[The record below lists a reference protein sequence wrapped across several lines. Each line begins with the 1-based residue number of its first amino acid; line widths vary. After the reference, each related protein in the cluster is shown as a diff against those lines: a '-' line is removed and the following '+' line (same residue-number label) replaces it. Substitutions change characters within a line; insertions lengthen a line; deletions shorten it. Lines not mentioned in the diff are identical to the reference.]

1 MRLLALTVPALLL
14 ALPAQADPLQE
25 TARTSS
31 FEFRMGSYLPNIDKE
46 FGDACDTQN
55 CPYAASF
62 ESADPLML
70 MFSFHRYLFTEA
82 GTLSMGGGFGY
93 WNNDEGRS
101 IRSRPGDTLVYAEDT
116 TEISVFP
123 LFLELAYRFD
133 LFQDIVPLVPA
144 VRVGI
149 DAYGWRVFDGA
160 GDVAQFTDFDTG
172 RPTGEASGFSYGWH
186 GSLGIHLLLDYFA
199 PGMAAD
205 FDRDAG
211 VNNSYL
217 TFDYQIAEISNFGAG
232 ETLWLG
238 SDTFFV
244 GLALDM

>member
-1 MRLLALTVPALLL
+1 MRLLALIVPALLL
-14 ALPAQADPLQE
+14 ALPAQAERLDE
-25 TARTSS
+25 TPRDSS

-55 CPYAASF
+55 CPYAAAF

-70 MFSFHRYLFTEA
+70 MFSFHRYLLSEA
-82 GTLSMGGGFGY
+82 GTLSLGGGFGY
-93 WNNDEGRS
+93 WNNDEGRA
-101 IRSRPGDTLVYAEDT
+101 IRSRPGDTLVYSEDT
-116 TEISVFP
+116 TEISVYP
-123 LFLELAYRFD
+123 LFLEVGYRFD

-144 VRVGI
+144 FRVGL
-149 DAYGWRVFDGA
+149 DAYAWRIFDGT
-160 GDVAQFTDFDTG
+160 GEVTKFTDFETG
-172 RPTGEASGFSYGWH
+172 NPTGEAAGFSYGWH
-186 GSLGIHLLLDYFA
+186 GSLGVHILLDYFA

-217 TFDYQIAEISNFGAG
+217 TLDYQIAEISNFGAG

-238 SDTFFV
+238 SDVFFV